1 MSNQDDPMEREANV
15 ARILGVFFLVLGLPV
30 LAGSLFAE
38 VKIDLILNLAAGAL
52 LWIVGG
58 GFLWRAH
65 RTRQSRHLRRE
76 AGP

>member
-58 GFLWRAH
+58 GFLW
-65 RTRQSRHLRRE
+65 QSRRSRRSRRARRE
-76 AGP
+76 TGP